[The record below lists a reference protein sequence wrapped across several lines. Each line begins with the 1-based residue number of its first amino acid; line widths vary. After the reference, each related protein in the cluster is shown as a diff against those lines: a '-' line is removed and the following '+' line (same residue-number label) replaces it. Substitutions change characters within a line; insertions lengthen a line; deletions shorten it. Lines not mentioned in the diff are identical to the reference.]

1 MCFVLSVQACSVF
14 SVKSLGYGSNHEA
27 TGTDTSLDNA
37 SWSDVDGVTLY
48 HDSALQYLPQLGY
61 DSRREPDFPTSLDIW
76 HGVSRN
82 TLRAQRE
89 HHSKEARNGGNS
101 PIRPLEHQSFSFA
114 EVVLMIV
121 EK

>member
-1 MCFVLSVQACSVF
+1 M
-14 SVKSLGYGSNHEA
+14 
-27 TGTDTSLDNA
+27 
-37 SWSDVDGVTLY
+37 DGVTLY